1 MNKTQSCISRE
12 VLDQIGR
19 DEILPSELQCIED
32 HVSECE
38 HCRDLFAAVT
48 AQPDWTDGILPILRE
63 QRDATPEIAE
73 AELSCGHD
81 SVLSLLGP
89 TDDPRMLGRVGPY
102 EVTGVIGRGG
112 MGVVL
117 KAFDAS
123 LNRFVAIKMML
134 PHLATSGAAR
144 KRFSREGQAAA
155 AVIDDHV
162 LPIYGV
168 SEWQGVPYL
177 VTQYSSGMSLQKR
190 IQDQAPLELKEILRI
205 SLQTARGLAAAHA
218 QGLVHRDV
226 KPSNIL
232 LDGTVE
238 RALLTDF
245 GLARAV
251 DDASLTRSGTI
262 TGTPQFM
269 APEQARGESV
279 DQRSDLFSLG
289 AVIYAMC
296 TGHPPFRAE
305 TSYGVLR
312 RITDDE
318 PRPIREIN
326 PEIPEWLCGI
336 VARLMAKQPAERFA
350 SANEVAELLEKCL
363 AHVQQPDRVP
373 LPDQVLPR
381 RTGKA
386 TWLTAPRMKRLA
398 IAAAICVM
406 ALTGGFALVN
416 NGWDN
421 PSRST
426 VEGGGHVSP
435 KSQSGG
441 QPADSSEAIEP
452 LPPSVNDI
460 DRELAG
466 LAESLHHDFARDGVP
481 PDRIAVRSDDGSELT
496 AAQSDGL
503 HITHRGKA
511 GYSNT
516 FVETL
521 KRVHGN
527 FDVTASFQNLTIDP
541 GENGSGGISLTAILE
556 NASHTHGTVHRGAT
570 VDHVEP
576 IWNFIQCEVVHSPQ
590 RDPGVLWLGTT
601 AEEATSGR
609 LRLARVGETLYCLFA
624 AGDSPEFRLI
634 HAEQVGSEDLLY
646 GGIRLITQVQSN
658 DITRGTTSVIWKD
671 LTIRAERIT
680 DWPAADSA
688 EP

>member
-1 MNKTQSCISRE
+1 
-12 VLDQIGR
+12 
-19 DEILPSELQCIED
+19 
-32 HVSECE
+32 
-38 HCRDLFAAVT
+38 
-48 AQPDWTDGILPILRE
+48 
-63 QRDATPEIAE
+63 
-73 AELSCGHD
+73 
-81 SVLSLLGP
+81 
-89 TDDPRMLGRVGPY
+89 MLGRVGPY

-112 MGVVL
+112 MGIVF
-117 KAFDAS
+117 KAFDAP

-162 LPIYGV
+162 LPIFGV
-168 SEWQGVPYL
+168 NEWQGVPYL
-177 VTQYSSGMSLQKR
+177 VTQYSNGMSLQKR
-190 IQDQAPLELKEILRI
+190 IQDQAPLALTEILRI
-205 SLQTARGLAAAHA
+205 GLQAGRGLAAAHA

-251 DDASLTRSGTI
+251 DDASITRSGTI

-269 APEQARGESV
+269 APEQARGEAV

-296 TGHPPFRAE
+296 TGHPPFRADS
-305 TSYGVLR
+305 SYGVLR
-312 RITDDE
+312 RITDEE
-318 PRPIREIN
+318 PRAIREIN
-326 PEIPEWLCGI
+326 PDIPEWLCGI
-336 VARLMAKQPAERFA
+336 VARLMAKQPGERFA
-350 SANEVAELLEKCL
+350 SANEVAGLLEKCL
-363 AHVQQPDRVP
+363 AHLQQPDMVS
-373 LPDQVLPR
+373 LPDVVQQR
-381 RTGKA
+381 RPGKA
-386 TWLTAPRMKRLA
+386 TWFTAPRMKWLA
-398 IAAAICVM
+398 IAAAICVTALAGGM
-406 ALTGGFALVN
+406 ALVS
-416 NGWDN
+416 NGLDN
-421 PSRST
+421 AGRST
-426 VEGGGHVSP
+426 GEGGGHINPQSL
-435 KSQSGG
+435 SGG
-441 QPADSSEAIEP
+441 HPAVSFDDIEQ

-466 LAESLHHDFARDGVP
+466 LTVCMHHDFVTDGVP
-481 PDRIAVRSDDGSELT
+481 PDRFAVRSDDGSELT

-503 HITHRGKA
+503 QVTHRGKA

-521 KRVHGN
+521 MRVHGN
-527 FDVTASFQNLTIDP
+527 FDVTVSFNDLTIDP
-541 GENGSGGISLTAILE
+541 GQNGSGGISLTAILE
-556 NASHTHGTVHRGAT
+556 NVSHTHGTVHRGAT
-570 VDHVEP
+570 VDYVKP
-576 IWNFIQCEVVHSPQ
+576 IWNFVQSEVVHSPQ

-601 AEEATSGR
+601 GEEATSGR

-624 AGDSPEFRLI
+624 AGDSPEFRLV

-658 DITRGTTSVIWKD
+658 GSTHGTTSVIWKD

-680 DWPAADSA
+680 DWPVADSV